1 MFRAGHLKTIGKA
14 GTGWHF
20 HRTMDEL
27 VHDLVSALEE
37 SSEQAARGGFGDGGD
52 HALAVGCLLKR
63 QARKRRGRKR
73 RSDNP
78 HPPWDTGHLSEGSES
93 SVEEHKDY
101 RASSG
106 GVSAANSHARDNSD
120 SDDQLGPKRRPPHA
134 ADLGRSKRP
143 IWPDDLAVLGSAEG
157 TRSLRRRRKVKR
169 MAVDPPVEPEPHSSI
184 LLGPPPVPKAR
195 VGSRPHRLYGNE
207 SRGAMELCGGGLLG
221 SVGEKNR
228 VKKRKLAMQRLGLEA
243 ADEGVVVESED
254 PLSSPKEGSKEKME
268 LDEQKGSDED
278 MSDSETSSVSNSSDG
293 GLYTNDEGRQGDDEQ
308 SDWFC
313 DGEPA
318 SGSGPGGA
326 CGIAGVVPWW
336 EREATSEEL
345 DLADP
350 VFNSILTGS
359 FPLLSPAAQRGF
371 QARLSRLHGNQQGSE
386 AGSSQGFSERL
397 SQDPHEPWFNAS
409 SRRDHGQLHW
419 DPRTDRG
426 HRRSCSVKTA
436 SRQTSGHL
444 GSLCTGDIKRRR
456 KAAPLGTVVP
466 SAKNIGSWAMRHAA
480 NVGNDRGTSCN
491 QITWRPRSEK
501 LLLSPA
507 YKRRIKTVW
516 LGKTQLPSLTRTWG
530 AACCKAWA
538 GARGWDSAL
547 RGGVSPN
554 PSGPHRDPKGQ
565 V

>member
-1 MFRAGHLKTIGKA
+1 MFRAGPLKTIGKA

-20 HRTMDEL
+20 RRTMDEL

-37 SSEQAARGGFGDGGD
+37 SSEQAARGGGFGDGGD

-78 HPPWDTGHLSEGSES
+78 HPPWETGHLSEGSES

-106 GVSAANSHARDNSD
+106 GVSAGNSHARDNSD
-120 SDDQLGPKRRPPHA
+120 SDEQLGPKRRPPHA
-134 ADLGRSKRP
+134 ADPGRSKRP

-169 MAVDPPVEPEPHSSI
+169 MAVDPPAEPEPHPAI

-195 VGSRPHRLYGNE
+195 VG
-207 SRGAMELCGGGLLG
+207 GGLMA
-221 SVGEKNR
+221 SAGEKSR
-228 VKKRKLAMQRLGLEA
+228 VKKRKLALQRLGLEA

-254 PLSSPKEGSKEKME
+254 LLSSPKDGCKDKME

-278 MSDSETSSVSNSSDG
+278 MSDRCETSSVSNSSDG

-308 SDWFC
+308 SDWFYE
-313 DGEPA
+313 GEPG

-336 EREATSEEL
+336 EREAASEAL
-345 DLADP
+345 DLVDP

-359 FPLLSPAAQRGF
+359 FPLLSPAAQKGF

-386 AGSSQGFSERL
+386 AGLPGSS
-397 SQDPHEPWFNAS
+397 SQDPHEPWFSSS

-466 SAKNIGSWAMRHAA
+466 SGVVGENAPPIPDTNMGSRMLQSMGWSPGM
-480 NVGNDRGTSCN
+480 GLGPEGRG
-491 QITWRPRSEK
+491 ITEPVR
-501 LLLSPA
+501 A
-507 YKRRIKTVW
+507 
-516 LGKTQLPSLTRTWG
+516 TQR
-530 AACCKAWA
+530 
-538 GARGWDSAL
+538 
-547 RGGVSPN
+547 
-554 PSGPHRDPKGQ
+554 PKGAGLGFN
-565 V
+565 